1 MKTGADFAQMQ
12 KGKWIM
18 SELIDRQMAIDALDM
33 AIERY
38 DEMAEEYRKK
48 ADIERNDYMDMRD
61 DAYEA

>member
-1 MKTGADFAQMQ
+1 
-12 KGKWIM
+12 M